1 MNWLFLAV
9 VLFIFI
15 MGVYGYVRGILRM
28 LYSVAALIVSI
39 AAMVLIAPFLAS
51 ILKSNAT
58 VMNTIESPIINT
70 IGERIDE
77 NVDVESVLSEYYH
90 LPKSISEKINELVS
104 DDVASAKI
112 NIAQSI
118 AREIAEYICDLLSY
132 IIVFILIRIVIVIL
146 EKVLHIVEK
155 LPVIG
160 TLNHFGG
167 VTLALVEAV
176 GCIWIFFIIIQLFHT
191 SHIGQL
197 LINMVWE
204 NDFLRALYDNNI
216 FNYFTFKNL

>member
-1 MNWLFLAV
+1 MNWLFLSV

-39 AAMVLIAPFLAS
+39 AAMVIISPFLAS
-51 ILKSNAT
+51 TFKSNET
-58 VMNTIESPIINT
+58 IMQTIEKPIINT
-70 IGERIDE
+70 IGQKIDE
-77 NVDVESVLSEYYH
+77 EVDVEGILSDYYH

-104 DDVASAKI
+104 GDVSAAKVSL
-112 NIAQSI
+112 AQSI
-118 AREIAEYICDLLSY
+118 SREIAEYICDLLSY
-132 IIVFILIRIVIVIL
+132 IIVFIVIRIVILIVG
-146 EKVLHIVEK
+146 KVLHIVEK
-155 LPVIG
+155 LPVID

-191 SHIGQL
+191 SQLGQL
-197 LINMVWE
+197 LISMVWE
-204 NDFLRALYDNNI
+204 NDFLRALYENNI